1 MLGQST
7 YLSIL
12 SSPLPPGPVVTS
24 ADPILSLI
32 ILLLPLLFLLLRLPP
47 LSKKTTA
54 DIMQKPGQTLLV
66 FGPQALSLD
75 KRAAN
80 KLREDIDNSNHRAG
94 IHETIAG
101 LPVLWTALCTALPAL
116 AGMLPG
122 LDRLQDLENVLQ
134 SGADDASDD
143 LFSYNIILTPLVVL
157 IQLMDYG
164 RYLATECEQNEGTSG
179 PQTRQIENGNTAIGF
194 CTGLLSTFA
203 VASSH
208 TTEDLAKYGA
218 VAVRLAMLIGA
229 LVDAEET
236 RQEALGNGRS
246 VSYSVAWN
254 SKEQEAKLHEIL
266 GRSHPEVY
274 IAVQYD
280 RSRATLTSSRRVAA
294 SVTQEL
300 REAGLTAAEV
310 QLQGRFHDPSAERVQ
325 DTDKLVELCDQL
337 PELQFAASPAL
348 TLASYTNT
356 NGGKPTTDESKLHE
370 LAVRSM
376 LVNHCDW
383 YGTFTAFQASSSPS
397 PERVVCF
404 GSEKCIPPTWVSQVQ
419 PVYQNSKVQSQ
430 QNKQPQSVPQNF
442 PNVKEDDL
450 IAVVGMAI
458 KTAGADDTDEFAQML
473 RTGKP
478 QHQAIKQED
487 IAFDTPWRD
496 NTTSRTWYC
505 NYIRDRSEFDHSF
518 FRVSPREA
526 AAMDPQHRLFL
537 QAAYQAT
544 EQSGYFAR
552 PRVPEDP
559 VGVFVGISTTD
570 YDQHVSCYDPNAY
583 TSTGNLRAFLAGK
596 VSHQFGWTGPAMT
609 IDTAC
614 SSSAVAVH
622 LACRSILSGECS
634 SAIAGGVATMSSPFW
649 FQNLASASFL
659 SPTGQCKP
667 FDEKGDGYC
676 RAEGIGCVMLKKMKD
691 AVADNDQILGCIAAS
706 AVHQNQNCT
715 ALVAPNKPSLST
727 LFRQVVA
734 KSGVTPGDISVVEA
748 HGTGT
753 AVGDP
758 AEYGSIYQAL
768 DVTSRS
774 KPLFLGSAK
783 GHIGHTE
790 AAAGV
795 VSLIKVLMMMNE
807 GFIPPQASHTR
818 LSPRISPSSE
828 MMHISKELRSWDTSR
843 KAALVNS
850 YGASGSNTSMVLIQ
864 PPKPATASRPAAS
877 FDGIAF
883 PFWLPGLDDTRISAY
898 CARLGEYIRA
908 RPSLRLA
915 DLSFNLSRQSNR
927 SLAKQLIFTSRSMSE
942 LQSTLSR
949 FASSAEDSSQDVPAE
964 RPVILCFG
972 GQVSTFV
979 GLDRAVYDQVDA
991 LRHYLDQCDSVMTS
1005 MGLESIY
1012 PDIFSREPIQDTV
1025 KLQSMLFA
1033 IQYSCARSWMKSGLS
1048 GKVTA
1053 VVGHSFG
1060 ELTALCVSG
1069 ILSIQDAVK
1078 LVAGR
1083 ARLIRDEWGSDK
1095 GAMVA
1100 VEADESVVHE
1110 VLQEARSASP
1120 TEEHPASIACYNG
1133 PRSFT
1138 LAGST
1143 TAIQGVIETIR
1154 SKFSSLR
1161 HKQLNVTNSFHCSLT
1176 DGLVEP
1182 LTKLGDD
1189 LTFNSPTIHIEHSTA
1204 LPPTGARLASNF
1216 VANHLRNPVYFN
1228 QAVQRLAKAYPDS
1241 IWLEAGSN
1249 STITTMASRA
1259 LRSTSVATTPAPRQH
1274 FQALNIT
1281 GGRGV
1286 DGITEATQ
1294 ALWKEGVRVSF
1305 WLHHSLQMP
1314 QYTHLILPPHQFAKT
1329 RHGVEIRAPTADRT
1343 ANQNLNVEAEKEK
1356 GLWTFVGYEDNS
1368 GALHAQDKHN
1378 RGRPRFQI
1386 NTESEKYKSQVEGHV
1401 MARTAAICPA
1411 GLEFDMAIEALYSLH
1426 PEWTAKRLQPM
1437 LVDMVNSAPVCLDSS
1452 RTFWLQ
1458 LSAVDETRKVW
1469 DWSITSKSQG
1479 ASDLLH
1485 VKGGIHIR
1493 SPDDASYRAE
1503 FGRLERLVSHRQC
1516 TSLLALAGASLDSS
1530 DEEEIHA
1537 LQGRNVYQ
1545 GFSDVIQYTDL
1556 YRSLRQLVGRGN
1568 ESAGRVLRK
1577 RSHETWL
1584 DVPLSECFMQTGG
1597 IWVSCMT
1604 DRSPDDVF
1612 IATGCEL
1619 WMRSPALAA
1628 AKENKEEGPDVWH
1641 VLARHHKVSDKVY
1654 VTDCFVFDS
1663 RTGALTEVIM
1673 GTRFSRLPKM
1683 VMRKLLAKFTPGL
1696 VPNSGHES
1704 NAVVE
1709 REWQPSRP
1717 QSIEIPRAVEHQKW
1731 KPAQQPDIAEQV
1743 RQLLFSVSGIE
1754 PAKIATDAALADL
1767 GVDSLMAMELAREI
1781 EGVFKFS
1788 PDQNDLLEATTVQ
1801 ELTRYI
1807 STLLHGSSAASI
1819 DGVDS
1824 NDDFTGESDPSTPTE
1839 ASSTDAFH
1847 EPIIA
1852 SSRAS
1857 EILALQGGDY
1867 DVPKLQKPLPKQEV
1881 ADRAEIAEQ
1890 YVARYSAGFLS
1901 PTSVLTPNSNDQING
1916 TNHSGAVVI
1925 LTGATG
1931 SLGAHLAAGFAQNPL
1946 VRTVVCLNR
1955 RSNIPGSVRQK
1966 EALSTRMLIL
1976 TEAENAKLRMLDG
1989 STAEPQLGLSTGDYN
2004 WLAENATHIVH
2015 NAWPM
2020 SLNRPIH
2027 TFVPQ
2032 FQAMRN
2038 LLDLAREMASNQ
2050 RAGSNGLRIGFQFV
2064 SSISVVGS
2072 ADEQRVLEQ
2081 RVPLQTTLPL
2091 GYPEAK
2097 WVCERMLDETLHR
2110 YPDYFRPMV
2119 VRPGQIT
2126 GSHSMGVWN
2135 PHEHMPMLVKSAQS
2149 LQAWPDL
2156 DGPLHWVPV
2165 DTVAG
2170 TMVDL
2175 LLPEVRDKA
2184 TGLEPDA
2191 YPVYHIDNP
2200 VGQPWKEM
2208 SAILAKALEIP
2219 SDRIIPY
2226 KEWIELL
2233 RHSPLNRERD
2243 IPALKILEFFTASFE
2258 HMACGGLILDTR
2270 LSEEHSRT
2278 MAAQGP
2284 VSPELVMSYVQSWKR
2299 MGFLKS

>member
-1 MLGQST
+1 MHKSN
-7 YLSIL
+7 
-12 SSPLPPGPVVTS
+12 
-24 ADPILSLI
+24 
-32 ILLLPLLFLLLRLPP
+32 R
-47 LSKKTTA
+47 
-54 DIMQKPGQTLLV
+54 TLLV

-75 KRAAN
+75 RQAAN
-80 KLREDIDNSNHRAG
+80 KLRDEIKSSSQRAW

-101 LPVLWTALCTALPAL
+101 LPALWTALCTTLPAL
-116 AGMLPG
+116 ADILPG
-122 LDRLQDLENVLQ
+122 LERLQDLERILQ
-134 SGADDASDD
+134 DGAEEAKDD
-143 LFSYNIILTPLVVL
+143 LLSYNIILTPLVVL
-157 IQLMDYG
+157 TQLMDYG
-164 RYLATECEQNEGTSG
+164 RYLAADY
-179 PQTRQIENGNTAIGF
+179 QIDNGNTAIGF

-203 VASSH
+203 VVSSR
-208 TTEDLAKYGA
+208 TTEELAKYGA

-246 VSYSVAWN
+246 ASYSVAWN
-254 SKEQEAKLHEIL
+254 TKEQEERLREIL
-266 GRSHPEVY
+266 SHSHPEVY
-274 IAVQYD
+274 IAVRYD

-294 SVTQEL
+294 AVIQEL

-310 QLQGRFHDPSAERVQ
+310 QLQGRFHDPSVERVH

-337 PELQFAASPAL
+337 PELQFAAAPVM
-348 TLASYTNT
+348 THTSYTNT
-356 NGGKPTTDESKLHE
+356 DAGHPTTEANQLHQ

-376 LVNHCDW
+376 LVHHCDW
-383 YGTFTAFQASSSPS
+383 YGTFTGFQASSPS
-397 PERVVCF
+397 APARVMCF
-404 GSEKCIPPTWVSQVQ
+404 GSEKCIPPTLVSQLQ
-419 PVYQNSKVQSQ
+419 PVYQNPKMNASGKSSQ
-430 QNKQPQSVPQNF
+430 GTTPAF
-442 PNVKEDDL
+442 PNVKEDEM

-473 RTGKP
+473 RTGQP

-505 NYIRDRSEFDHSF
+505 NYLRDRSEFDHSF

-559 VGVFVGISTTD
+559 VGVF
-570 YDQHVSCYDPNAY
+570 HVSCYDPNAY
-583 TSTGNLRAFLAGK
+583 TATGNLRAFIAGK
-596 VSHQFGWTGPAMT
+596 VAHQFGWTGPAMS

-634 SAIAGGVATMSSPFW
+634 AAIAGGVATMSSPFW

-676 RAEGIGCVMLKKMKD
+676 RAEGVGCVMLKKMKD
-691 AVADNDQILGCIAAS
+691 AVADGDQILGCIAAS

-727 LFRQVVA
+727 LFRQVVE
-734 KSGVTPGDISVVEA
+734 KSGVTPADISLVEA

-768 DVTSRS
+768 DVSTRS
-774 KPLFLGSAK
+774 KPLFLGSVK
-783 GHIGHTE
+783 GHVGHTE

-807 GFIPPQASHTR
+807 GFIPPQASHAR
-818 LSPRISPSSE
+818 LSPRISPSSD
-828 MMHISKELRSWDTSR
+828 MMHISKELRSWETTR

-850 YGASGSNTSMVLIQ
+850 YGASGSNTSMVLLQ
-864 PPKPATASRPAAS
+864 HPKPAVSARAAS
-877 FDGIAF
+877 LDGVAF
-883 PFWLPGLDDTRISAY
+883 PFWIPGFDESRISAY
-898 CARLGEYIRA
+898 CTRLEEYMQG

-927 SLAKQLIFTSRSMSE
+927 SLAKQLVFSCRSISE
-942 LQSTLSR
+942 LQARLSR
-949 FASSAEDSSQDVPAE
+949 AATEDESQDVPAE
-964 RPVILCFG
+964 RLVILCFG
-972 GQVSTFV
+972 GQVSTFI
-979 GLDRAVYDQVDA
+979 GLDRA
-991 LRHYLDQCDSVMTS
+991 CDRVMTS
-1005 MGLESIY
+1005 MGLEN
-1012 PDIFSREPIQDTV
+1012 TV

-1033 IQYSCARSWMKSGLS
+1033 LQYSSARSWIDSGLS
-1048 GKVTA
+1048 NKVTA

-1060 ELTALCVSG
+1060 ELTALCISG
-1069 ILSIQDAVK
+1069 ILSVKDAVK
-1078 LVAGR
+1078 L
-1083 ARLIRDEWGSDK
+1083 WGSDK
-1095 GAMVA
+1095 GAMAA
-1100 VEADESVVHE
+1100 VEADEDVIQE
-1110 VLQEARSASP
+1110 VLQEARSAMPS
-1120 TEEHPASIACYNG
+1120 EEHPASIACYNG

-1143 TAIQGVIETIR
+1143 AAIQGVIEIIR
-1154 SKFSSLR
+1154 SKFPTLR
-1161 HKQLNVTNSFHCSLT
+1161 HKHLT

-1182 LTKLGDD
+1182 LTKLGEK
-1189 LTFNSPTIHIEHSTA
+1189 LTFNSPTIHIEHA
-1204 LPPTGARLASNF
+1204 AARPPTEGRLSSDF

-1228 QAVQRLAKAYPDS
+1228 HAVQQ
-1241 IWLEAGSN
+1241 AGSN

-1259 LRSTSVATTPAPRQH
+1259 LRSASSTTPAPRQH

-1294 ALWKEGVRVSF
+1294 SLWKEGVRVS
-1305 WLHHSLQMP
+1305 
-1314 QYTHLILPPHQFAKT
+1314 YAHLILPPHQFAKT
-1329 RHGVEIRAPTADRT
+1329 RHGVEIRAPKADRPAT
-1343 ANQNLNVEAEKEK
+1343 HAK
-1356 GLWTFVGYEDNS
+1356 DNS
-1368 GALHAQDKHN
+1368 GTLQPQDRHN

-1386 NTESEKYKSQVEGHV
+1386 NTKSEKYMSMVEGHV

-1426 PEWTAKRLQPM
+1426 PEWTVKRLQPM
-1437 LVDMVNSAPVCLDSS
+1437 LVDMVNSAPVCLDPS
-1452 RTFWLQ
+1452 RSFWLQ
-1458 LSAVDETRKVW
+1458 LSAVDDSRKIW
-1469 DWSITSKSQG
+1469 DWSITSKVHGST
-1479 ASDLLH
+1479 SELLH

-1493 SPDDASYRAE
+1493 SPNDASYKAE
-1503 FGRLERLVSHRQC
+1503 FGRLERLVSHKHC
-1516 TSLLALAGASLDSS
+1516 KSMLGLAGADPSS
-1530 DEEEIHA
+1530 DDEEEIHA

-1556 YRSLRQLVGRGN
+1556 YRSLKQLVGKGN
-1568 ESAGRVLRK
+1568 ESAGRVVRK

-1619 WMRSPALAA
+1619 WMRSPSLAA
-1628 AKENKEEGPDVWH
+1628 AKENKEQGPEVWH
-1641 VLARHHKVSDKVY
+1641 VLARHQKVSDKVY

-1663 RTGALTEVIM
+1663 QTGALTEVIM
-1673 GTRFSRLPKM
+1673 GTKFSRLPKT
-1683 VMRKLLAKFTPGL
+1683 VMRKLLAKFTPSIASI
-1696 VPNSGHES
+1696 PTPEPIF
-1704 NAVVE
+1704 E
-1709 REWQPSRP
+1709 RESQPLRAQP
-1717 QSIEIPRAVEHQKW
+1717 VQIPATIEQQKW
-1731 KPAQQPDIAEQV
+1731 KPAQQPDISEQV

-1754 PAKIATDAALADL
+1754 PAKIAPDAALADL
-1767 GVDSLMAMELAREI
+1767 GVDSLMAMELSREI

-1807 STLLHGSSAASI
+1807 STFLHGSSATS
-1819 DGVDS
+1819 DY
-1824 NDDFTGESDPSTPTE
+1824 NDDSTGESDPSTPTE
-1839 ASSTDAFH
+1839 ASSTDAFQ
-1847 EPIIA
+1847 EPVII
-1852 SSRAS
+1852 SSSKVDS
-1857 EILALQGGDY
+1857 ELLALQGADY
-1867 DVPKLQKPLPKQEV
+1867 DVPSLSKALPKPGF

-1890 YVARYSAGFLS
+1890 YVTRYSAGFLS
-1901 PTSVLTPNSNDQING
+1901 PTSVLTPNQLNG
-1916 TNHSGAVVI
+1916 DNLDGAVVI

-1931 SLGAHLAAGFAQNPL
+1931 SLGAYLVASFARNPL

-1955 RSNIPGSVRQK
+1955 RSNIPGSTRQK

-1989 STAEPQLGLSTGDYN
+1989 STSEPQLGLSAEDYN
-2004 WLAENATHIVH
+2004 WLARNGTHIVH

-2038 LLDLAREMASNQ
+2038 LLNLAREMACNQ
-2050 RAGSNGLRIGFQFV
+2050 RQRLQSGFRIGFQFV

-2072 ADEQRVLEQ
+2072 ADQQRVLEQ
-2081 RVPLQTTLPL
+2081 RVPLKTTLPL

-2097 WVCERMLDETLHR
+2097 WVCERMLDETLHQF
-2110 YPDYFRPMV
+2110 PDHFRPMV

-2126 GSHSMGVWN
+2126 GSTSVGMWN
-2135 PHEHMPMLVKSAQS
+2135 PHEHMPMLIKSAQS

-2165 DTVAG
+2165 DTVAM

-2175 LLPEVRDKA
+2175 LLPELRDED
-2184 TGLEPDA
+2184 TGRTPDA

-2200 VGQPWKEM
+2200 IGQPWKEM
-2208 SAILAKALEIP
+2208 SLMLSNALEIP
-2219 SDRIIPY
+2219 TDRIIPY
-2226 KEWIELL
+2226 RQWLELL

-2243 IPALKILEFFTASFE
+2243 IPAVKIMEFFTGSFE

-2270 LSEEHSRT
+2270 LSEEHSKT

-2284 VSPELVMSYVQSWKR
+2284 INAELVLKYVQSWKQ